1 MLQNLQNKQN
11 NVMKIIILFDFL
23 SFLPLLHTFF
33 KVKINLFEFILYAR
47 LYVSFKYKASYDW
60 CLFW

>member
-23 SFLPLLHTFF
+23 SGRAKISPFITRFF

-47 LYVSFKYKASYDW
+47 LYVSFKI
-60 CLFW
+60 